1 MIRALIAALPLLLL
15 ALTASAQMHPSPG
28 PGHVLV
34 AASGGGG
41 PAGPFTFIASTSGAD
56 DTLDADVLAGSSL
69 NVAQHD
75 LLVAFVTYEDLGSTT
90 VGVQEQGGGSNVFTF
105 DAGDDVETGS
115 NEVSVFVGYVLDA
128 TASASATFEAT
139 LGASAQYKRLIVYQ
153 FRPTG
158 TGTVKDI
165 TGTREA
171 IGSSQF
177 PSTATFST
185 TGDDGVVCAGSAM
198 YTSGTYSSQ
207 EIDGVAADE
216 VAQQNSAGM
225 WCSVTTAALSS
236 AVADAFYDFT
246 SVWAATVIAF
256 K

>member
-1 MIRALIAALPLLLL
+1 MIRALIAALSLLLL

-34 AASGGGG
+34 ASGGGG
-41 PAGPFTFIASTSGAD
+41 DAGPFTFIASASGAADTSGTTVA
-56 DTLDADVLAGSSL
+56 TSGSL
-69 NVAQHD
+69 NVATND
-75 LLVAFVTYEDLGSTT
+75 LLVAFVTYEELGSTT

-115 NEVSVFVGYVLDA
+115 NEVSVFVGYRLAGVA
-128 TASASATFEAT
+128 NAAATFEAT
-139 LGASAQYKRLIVYQ
+139 LGSAAQYKRIIVFQY
-153 FRPTG
+153 RPTSG
-158 TGTVKDI
+158 TATKDI

-177 PSTATFST
+177 PSSGTFST
-185 TGDDGVVCAGSAM
+185 TGTDGVVCAGAAM
-198 YTSGTYSSQ
+198 YTSGTYSLW
-207 EIDGVAADE
+207 EIDGVTADE
-216 VAQQNSAGM
+216 AVQQNSAGM
-225 WCSVTTAALSS
+225 WCSVTTAALSG

-246 SVWAATVIAF
+246 SVWAATAIAF